1 MIAPYDHDALWI
13 KAKLFLNR
21 AMDDDGVRSFDEQA
35 LWASLALELLAK
47 AALARISP
55 VLIAEPTEEGANLLA
70 SLGLTKGS
78 DHFSSVR
85 AKTIFTR
92 CHRAFRPFDLKESS
106 RFTQARNEYLHG
118 PGVPFLA
125 IPPEVWWPKF
135 WAQMDILVKSMDKEM
150 SDLVGPD
157 REPIVDSH
165 LAQNKKHI
173 EDRTEALIARARQRI
188 AQHRAG
194 TMTTKMVA
202 EWNSV
207 GNLSAHMT
215 YQTPQE
221 CPACDL
227 DGVLEGDEELSRERE
242 RTVFTGETR
251 YDQAEYDY
259 DHPTFTLTIA
269 ADYFSCPHCHLVLN
283 RLEFIGQAG
292 LPVAFDV
299 ESVEDSEYREPDYG
313 ND

>member
-70 SLGLTKGS
+70 SLGLTRGG

-135 WAQMDILVKSMDKEM
+135 WAQMDILVKSMDREM

-165 LAQNKKHI
+165 LSQNKKNI

-207 GNLSAHMT
+207 GNLTAHMM
-215 YQTPQE
+215 YQTPQQ

-227 DGVLEGDEELSRERE
+227 EGVLEGDEEISRERE
-242 RTVFTGETR
+242 RTVFAGETI
-251 YDQAEYDY
+251 YDGAEYDY
-259 DHPTFTLTIA
+259 DYPTFTLTIA
-269 ADYFSCPHCHLVLN
+269 ADYFSCPHCHLVLD
-283 RLEFIGQAG
+283 RLEFVDQAG
-292 LPVAFDV
+292 LSAAFEV
-299 ESVEDSEYREPDYG
+299 ERVEDSEYREPDYG

>member
-1 MIAPYDHDALWI
+1 MIAPYDHEALWV

-21 AMDDDGVRSFDEQA
+21 AMDDDGFRSFDEQA

-47 AALARISP
+47 AALARVSP

-70 SLGLTKGS
+70 SLGLTQGG

-92 CHRAFRPFDLKESS
+92 CHRAFRPFDLKEST
-106 RFTQARNEYLHG
+106 RFAQARNEYLHG

-125 IPPEVWWPKF
+125 IPPEAWWPKF
-135 WAQMDILVKSMDKEM
+135 WAQMDILVNSMDREM

-157 REPIVDSH
+157 REPVVDGYLS
-165 LAQNKKHI
+165 QNKKNI
-173 EDRTEALIARARQRI
+173 ENRTEALIARAQQRLS
-188 AQHRAG
+188 QHRAG
-194 TMTTKMVA
+194 TMNTKMVT

-207 GNLSAHMT
+207 GNLSAHLT
-215 YQTPQE
+215 YQTPEQ

-227 DGVLEGDEELSRERE
+227 EGVLEGEEELARDRE
-242 RTVFTGETR
+242 RTVDAGETA
-251 YDQAEYDY
+251 YEYEYDFDY
-259 DHPTFTLTIA
+259 PTFTLTIA
-269 ADYFSCPHCHLVLN
+269 ADYFSCPNCHLVLN
-283 RLEFIGQAG
+283 HIEFVEQAG
-292 LPVAFDV
+292 LPASFEV
-299 ESVEDSEYREPDYG
+299 EGVEDDTEFMEPDYG

>member
-1 MIAPYDHDALWI
+1 VDQGQVVPQPRHGRRRLPLIR
-13 KAKLFLNR
+13 R
-21 AMDDDGVRSFDEQA
+21 AGP

-70 SLGLTKGS
+70 SLGLIKGG
-78 DHFSSVR
+78 DHSSSVR

-92 CHRAFRPFDLKESS
+92 CHRASRPFDLKESS

-125 IPPEVWWPKF
+125 IPPDVWWPKF
-135 WAQMDILVKSMDKEM
+135 WAQMDILVRSMDKEM

-157 REPIVDSH
+157 REPIVDRYLS
-165 LAQNKKHI
+165 QNKKNI

-188 AQHRAG
+188 AQRRAG
-194 TMTTKMVA
+194 TMTTRMVA
-202 EWNSV
+202 EWSSV
-207 GNLSAHMT
+207 GDLTAWMK
-215 YQTPQE
+215 YRTPQQ

-227 DGVLEGDEELSRERE
+227 EGVLEGDEELDRERE

-251 YDQAEYDY
+251 YDEAEYDY
-259 DHPTFTLTIA
+259 DYPTFTLTIA

-283 RLEFIGQAG
+283 RPEVVDQAG
-292 LPVAFDV
+292 LPAAFEV
-299 ESVEDSEYREPDYG
+299 ESVENAEYTEPDYG

>member
-1 MIAPYDHDALWI
+1 VIAPYDHEALWI

-35 LWASLALELLAK
+35 LWAALALEVLAK

-70 SLGLTKGS
+70 ALGLVKGG

-92 CHRAFRPFDLKESS
+92 CHRAFRPFDLKEAT

-135 WAQMDILVKSMDKEM
+135 WAQIDILVKSMDREM
-150 SDLVGPD
+150 SDLVGRD
-157 REPIVDSH
+157 REPLVDSY
-165 LAQNKKHI
+165 LSQNRKNI
-173 EDRTEALIARARQRI
+173 ENRTEALIARARQRI
-188 AQHRAG
+188 TQYRAG
-194 TMTTKMVA
+194 TMTTRMVA

-207 GNLSAHMT
+207 GNLTAYMK
-215 YQTPQE
+215 YQTPWE

-227 DGVLEGDEELSRERE
+227 EGVLEGDEEIERERE
-242 RTVFTGETR
+242 RTVDAGETA
-251 YDQAEYDY
+251 YEYEYDY
-259 DHPTFTLTIA
+259 DYPTFTLTIA
-269 ADYFSCPHCHLVLN
+269 SEFFSCPHCHLVLD
-283 RLEFIGQAG
+283 RLEYVEQAG
-292 LPVAFDV
+292 LPLAFEIEGVEDREYV
-299 ESVEDSEYREPDYG
+299 ESEYG